1 MAPHSLPAAGRPPAP
16 CSIHGPLQ
24 AALLGRCVLAVASQS
39 APDQTSGA
47 QNTLKYLAIDF
58 GTRRIGLAVSDPEA
72 RLAFPLKTVYKTT
85 RDKLFAEI
93 LAVLEEY
100 GVQGVVL
107 GLPHGPVA
115 ADGQEALIVRQVM
128 NFATRLK
135 RRIQLPIHL
144 VDEEFTS
151 KEAEER
157 LRQAGLHGKKLKE
170 VLDQQ
175 AAARILEAFIQGGGA
190 GNFPMV

>member
-1 MAPHSLPAAGRPPAP
+1 M
-16 CSIHGPLQ
+16 
-24 AALLGRCVLAVASQS
+24 ASQS

-93 LAVLEEY
+93 LAALEEY